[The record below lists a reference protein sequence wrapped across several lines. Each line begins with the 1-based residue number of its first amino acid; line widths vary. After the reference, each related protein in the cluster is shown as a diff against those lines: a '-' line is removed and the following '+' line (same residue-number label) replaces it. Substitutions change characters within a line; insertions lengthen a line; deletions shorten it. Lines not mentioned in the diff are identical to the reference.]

1 MYFGLITPE
10 IWKMLRS
17 SEMVKAEVLGRLD
30 SCSARKEIVVLL
42 TVTKDEKVSPT
53 IGLQG
58 NRIV

>member
-1 MYFGLITPE
+1 
-10 IWKMLRS
+10 MLRS

-42 TVTKDEKVSPT
+42 TVIKDEKVSPT

-58 NRIV
+58 KRIV